1 MDKNIKKLYMVS
13 LGPGDIDLITIK
25 ALDVLKNSDVIC
37 IPTKSTDNSFEKSM
51 TYKIIKALMDKHNFN
66 VKVVPVYTP
75 MHFKAEDWQH
85 QVDIIINEF
94 KDNFKVSFV
103 TLGDSAVYSTVYYL
117 LDIIKEQDKT
127 LYENSEV
134 IAGVTSFSQ
143 ASAKVKKPLCVG
155 DSSFSIVPLLG
166 KSVPNTTVYM
176 RPKIGSNTQDIIQSG
191 DFYTFENINYNGE
204 TITNKK
210 IPKVNRY
217 MTLFI
222 DFFKKD

>member
-1 MDKNIKKLYMVS
+1 MVS

-25 ALDVLKNSDVIC
+25 ALEVLKNSDVIC
-37 IPTKSTDNSFEKSM
+37 VPTKSSNNSFNKSM

-66 VKVVPVYTP
+66 TKIIPVYTP
-75 MHFKAEDWQH
+75 MHFKKEDWQR
-85 QVDIIINEF
+85 QVDIILNEF
-94 KDNFKVSFV
+94 KSNYKVSFV

-117 LDIIKEQDKT
+117 LDIIKIQDKA
-127 LYENSEV
+127 LYESSEV
-134 IAGVTSFSQ
+134 IAGITSFSQ

-166 KSVPNTTVYM
+166 KTVPNTTVYM
-176 RPKIGSNTQDIIQSG
+176 RPKIGMDTSSIKEEGDI
-191 DFYTFENINYNGE
+191 YTFENMNYNGE
-204 TITNKK
+204 IISNNK
-210 IPKVNRY
+210 IPKVNKY